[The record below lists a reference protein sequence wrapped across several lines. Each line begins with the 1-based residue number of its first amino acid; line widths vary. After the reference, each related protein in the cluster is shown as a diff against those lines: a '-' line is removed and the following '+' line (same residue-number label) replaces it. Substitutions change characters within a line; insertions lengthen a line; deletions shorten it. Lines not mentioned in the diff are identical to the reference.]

1 MRPFKTRV
9 AQPTLLLV
17 ALAPPRMRSTRF
29 LISPIWK
36 EKMQDN
42 RYVNITNGAVPY
54 ERIRLQLA
62 ILNHMMGKA
71 VSIKEGAEAV
81 LHGNA
86 PQLTV
91 LLFRGLSLC
100 ANGPYVT

>member
-1 MRPFKTRV
+1 MTSDRSHEAVQDTGGSAHVTPSSTNSSSNALDTVFNFSHLEGKDAGQQVRQYNKWCRV
-9 AQPTLLLV
+9 
-17 ALAPPRMRSTRF
+17 F
-29 LISPIWK
+29 
-36 EKMQDN
+36 
-42 RYVNITNGAVPY
+42 Y

-81 LHGNA
+81 LHGNS

-91 LLFRGLSLC
+91 LFFR
-100 ANGPYVT
+100 